1 MRGAWYHVSMLRSEV
16 LLLLLTSR
24 HVKKRNEATL
34 NESKLSET
42 RRPENYV
49 LVVWWR
55 YQKGEEVGWLAS

>member
-16 LLLLLTSR
+16 LLLLIKSR
-24 HVKKRNEATL
+24 HFKKLNEAKL

-55 YQKGEEVGWLAS
+55 YQKWEEVGWLAS